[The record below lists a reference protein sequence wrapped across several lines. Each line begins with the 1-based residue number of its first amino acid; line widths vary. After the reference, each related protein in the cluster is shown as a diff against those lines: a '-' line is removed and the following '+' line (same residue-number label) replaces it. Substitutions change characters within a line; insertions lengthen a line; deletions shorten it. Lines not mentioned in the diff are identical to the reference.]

1 MRAVR
6 RYENGGKTDPPKG
19 KKSVAMY
26 PGIRPITLETDATRV
41 EMPRIGI
48 PEDELTRKKNIWVD
62 KVMAFEDEARDYIRA
77 FEPDITDAEL
87 DEKVRIAVSQAP
99 VSVPSEGR
107 FEGRMPSYLYD
118 RDAVGDRSGGMAA
131 DDLALKKRVM
141 DFQDKYGYSPYDP
154 NTGEALLQLIDPIGT
169 DYLTK
174 EAKREGRLPTE
185 GEMDRPLP
193 TDVILASLA
202 TDLLSGGI
210 SAAAKGG
217 AKAVS
222 KGGMKAIKAAEV
234 IPPRSMAPIK
244 AEKGAVTTIE
254 QGDEAVRFG
263 AKVNEE
269 WAYSDELNDLLAER
283 RSKVEGYRDT
293 PEYRKANQDVNN
305 AKEDINY
312 LRQIALEADETGDLA
327 ELKVIEKDILEAQGE
342 LKDAQDAVKSIEQDW
357 GRRLEAGEFG
367 EAGLDPEELFQAMKD
382 KPQAYVDM
390 FDKDFYKRAKNIEAA
405 AGKNTRRG
413 LAPQET
419 AGTVSLQDR
428 AMYVHLAFNPSGFK
442 AASIIP
448 DEGLM
453 KSLLEVADSGASGVR
468 MSPDN
473 IAAPF
478 SKTATFGGK
487 QVPIDAILKTAGHE
501 SGHDLQTL
509 GDWMLNHLV
518 YNDPQFGY
526 YITRSDNPI
535 ARRFK
540 NAMVEPKGKKA
551 VFGEDDVLEELG
563 GLEFDTWL
571 ASPMELHSDLMGVR
585 TTFVN
590 DIMQKEGVSM
600 REAVKKLKA
609 NEDAYLDEMIKVSEY
624 GESVIGR
631 HFKPTTSPE
640 EIKSILK
647 LLPAVL
653 TGALIVGQQS
663 EEQTNL
669 AYGGKIRPIK
679 AITA

>member
-1 MRAVR
+1 MRAVK

-19 KKSVAMY
+19 KKSLSMY
-26 PGIRPITLETDATRV
+26 PGIRPITLETDA
-41 EMPRIGI
+41 I
-48 PEDELTRKKNIWVD
+48 PDQPAPQFSTAE
-62 KVMAFEDEARDYIRA
+62 EAIAAGERSRAAAYTEATAMTRDYIKA
-77 FEPDITDAEL
+77 FEPEL
-87 DEKVRIAVSQAP
+87 SSDEVEKKVQT
-99 VSVPSEGR
+99 SVR
-107 FEGRMPSYLYD
+107 EGRMPQYAFDRENVSPELRSRLVKFRDQYGLNPYEPNALEAVLGLLDPVGTAYL
-118 RDAVGDRSGGMAA
+118 S
-131 DDLALKKRVM
+131 
-141 DFQDKYGYSPYDP
+141 
-154 NTGEALLQLIDPIGT
+154 
-169 DYLTK
+169 K
-174 EAKREGRLPTE
+174 EAQREGRVPTE
-185 GEMDRPLP
+185 AEMDRPLP
-193 TDVILASLA
+193 GKVVAAGIAADVLTGGA
-202 TDLLSGGI
+202 T
-210 SAAAKGG
+210 AALKGG
-217 AKAVS
+217 AKAAA

-244 AEKGAVTTIE
+244 MAPIKVEKGIATTIPK
-254 QGDEAVRFG
+254 GDEAVRFG

-283 RSKVEGYRDT
+283 RSKIQGYRDT

-305 AKEDINY
+305 AKQDINY
-312 LRQIALEADETGDLA
+312 LRQIAMEADETGDLA

-442 AASIIP
+442 VASIIP

-453 KSLLEVADSGASGVR
+453 KSLLEVADSGALGVR

-473 IAAPF
+473 IIAPF

-509 GDWMLNHLV
+509 GDWMVNHLIKE
-518 YNDPQFGY
+518 DPKFGY
-526 YITRSDNPI
+526 YITRDDNPI

-540 NAMVEPKGKKA
+540 DAMVEPKKKK
-551 VFGEDDVLEELG
+551 VTFGEDDVMEELG
-563 GLEFDTWL
+563 EMEFDTWL

-624 GESVIGR
+624 GKSVIGR

-653 TGALIVGQQS
+653 TGALVVGQES
-663 EEQTNL
+663 EGQANL

-679 AITA
+679 NK